1 MRQAFLHILS
11 VIVLVMV
18 IPLQVLGNDEEIIDF
33 NFPQDVSK
41 LALDD
46 LENALNAGDG
56 QLTIDALVRYG
67 LAQSLISKD
76 NAEDILNRLEIVI
89 AKEKQPHIKAL
100 LYHLEAMVYEG
111 YRNRYVSYSYK
122 SRNNPTE
129 ELPIDISEWNRQQ
142 FNKKIAELVDKSLD
156 NPDAL
161 QQVPVTS
168 LPGIIHCNELGAIL
182 VPSLLEFLSYKGIG
196 LMYPLNMN
204 SDTTLVSRIKNRWFK
219 ATEGNVPATIF
230 AATNFTSTSLNQGA
244 DLNELYQRYRDNE
257 HCAYLLDLIPH
268 KVGEDKQYYDMLQDY
283 VVRFPN
289 SPYTSLVKNLMLEEG
304 IQIVKVDAPAVVSS
318 RDSISVV
325 CTEVKNA
332 NSFWINVYRAPE
344 ELKDTILAEEMR
356 LVSQTPVSVQ
366 GTIPFSVENV
376 TAKLPPLPYGHYY
389 ICPMIENDSIF
400 NQDIRH
406 YQLTYVT
413 DIASFAVG
421 KWGQKGCIT
430 AVDIKTGHPVAGV
443 TITGEDTF
451 ILGKTTIEK
460 TILPASGRTILVL
473 PTTTWPASREKTMT
487 MLNIKGIFSLTWAF
501 IDQVRPCNG

>member
-76 NAEDILNRLEIVI
+76 NAEDILNRLETVI
-89 AKEKQPHIKAL
+89 AKEEQPHIKAL

-142 FNKKIAELVDKSLD
+142 FNKKIAELVDKSLE
-156 NPDAL
+156 NPKAL
-161 QQVPVTS
+161 QKVPVTS
-168 LPGIIHCNELGAIL
+168 LPGIIHCNELGATL
-182 VPSLLEFLSYKGIG
+182 VPTLLEFLSYKGIG

-230 AATNFTSTSLNQGA
+230 ASTNFLATSLNQGI

-268 KVGEDKQYYDMLQDY
+268 KVGEDKQYHDMLQDY

-376 TAKLPPLPYGHYY
+376 IAKLPPLPYGHYY

-406 YQLTYVT
+406 
-413 DIASFAVG
+413 
-421 KWGQKGCIT
+421 
-430 AVDIKTGHPVAGV
+430 
-443 TITGEDTF
+443 
-451 ILGKTTIEK
+451 
-460 TILPASGRTILVL
+460 
-473 PTTTWPASREKTMT
+473 
-487 MLNIKGIFSLTWAF
+487 
-501 IDQVRPCNG
+501 